1 MVALNTTTRWGR
13 IFATLR
19 LSLAVVVFLLGLLTV
34 VHVPHWV
41 LWVPSI
47 LVSEWGHLGAIAPML
62 LLFGK
67 RHLLRSRFALIF
79 AVGGLVLFLSPLVR
93 AVYMGQDIPDAVQ
106 KSFGEVV
113 PHSFPDAPPRSS
125 VVVAADL
132 FKLSTTEVRPE
143 SYTYKPGLTL
153 DLYRRNDFV
162 GQLPII
168 VVMHGGKWQ
177 FGDSKQLP
185 AVNHYLARRG
195 YAVAAIDYRKA
206 PEHPF
211 PAARNDVIAVIDY
224 LKTHA
229 KQLSLDPNHIVLLG
243 RSAGGQL
250 ALVVAYGIHD
260 PAIRGV
266 VSLYAPTDMI
276 YSWENPGNP
285 WVINAP
291 KLLRDYLRGAPNE
304 RPEAY
309 HQASAIQLTHASA
322 PPTLLLHGGRDELI
336 WLHQSQR
343 LSQRLTELNVKHLLV
358 PLGWADHGFEAN
370 LWGPGG
376 QIYLYVL
383 ERFLASVLH
392 PNPNRTVPVCGR

>member
-1 MVALNTTTRWGR
+1 MNEIRKSMVLNATSVWGQ

-19 LSLAVVVFLLGLLTV
+19 LCLAVVVFLLGLLTV
-34 VHVPHWV
+34 VHVPHQI
-41 LWVPSI
+41 LWAPSI

-67 RHLLRSRFALIF
+67 RHLLRSRLALF
-79 AVGGLVLFLSPLVR
+79 LAMGGFVLFLSPLVR
-93 AVYMGQDIPDAVQ
+93 AVYGEQTISDAVQ

-113 PHSFPDAPPRSS
+113 PRSFPDAPPRSS

-132 FKLSTTEVRPE
+132 FKISTIEIRPE
-143 SYTYKPGLTL
+143 IHTFKPGLTL
-153 DLYRRNDFV
+153 DLYRRNDAT

-168 VVMHGGKWQ
+168 VVVHGGKWQ
-177 FGDSKQLP
+177 YGDSNQLT

-195 YAVAAIDYRKA
+195 YAVAAINYRKG
-206 PEHPF
+206 PENPF
-211 PAARNDVIAVIDY
+211 PAARNDVIAAMEY
-224 LKTHA
+224 LKIHA
-229 KQLSLDPNHIVLLG
+229 KQFSLDPNRIVLLG

-250 ALVVAYGIHD
+250 ALVVAYGVRN

-285 WVINAP
+285 WVINAS
-291 KLLRDYLRGAPNE
+291 KLLRDYLGGAPNE
-304 RPEAY
+304 KPEVY
-309 HQASAIQLTHASA
+309 RKASAMQLAHASA

-336 WLHQSQR
+336 WLRQSQR
-343 LSQRLTELNVKHLLV
+343 LSRQLTKLNVTHLLV
-358 PLGWADHGFEAN
+358 SLGWADHGFEAN

-383 ERFLASVLH
+383 ERFLASVL
-392 PNPNRTVPVCGR
+392 R

>member
-1 MVALNTTTRWGR
+1 MAALNTTTRWGR

-34 VHVPHWV
+34 VHVPHRV
-41 LWVPSI
+41 LWIPSI
-47 LVSEWGHLGAIAPML
+47 LVSEWGHLGAVAPML

-67 RHLLRSRFALIF
+67 RHLLRSRFAFFF
-79 AVGGLVLFLSPLVR
+79 AMGGLLLFLSPLIRTVYGEQ
-93 AVYMGQDIPDAVQ
+93 AVSDSVQ

-113 PHSFPDAPPRSS
+113 PRSFPDAPPRSS
-125 VVVAADL
+125 VMVAADL
-132 FKLSTTEVRPE
+132 FKVSTTEVRPE

-168 VVMHGGKWQ
+168 VVVHGGKWE
-177 FGDSKQLP
+177 FGDSNQLL

-195 YAVAAIDYRKA
+195 YAVVAINYRKGR
-206 PEHPF
+206 ENPF
-211 PAARNDVIAVIDY
+211 PAARNDVIAALNY
-224 LKTHA
+224 LKAHA
-229 KQLSLDPNHIVLLG
+229 KQLSLDPDRIVLLG

-250 ALVVAYGIHD
+250 ALVVAYGVRD

-285 WVINAP
+285 WVISAH
-291 KLLRDYLRGAPNE
+291 KLLRNYLGGAPNE
-304 RPEAY
+304 KPEAY
-309 HQASAIQLTHASA
+309 HQASAMQLTHASA

-358 PLGWADHGFEAN
+358 SLGWADHGFEAN

-383 ERFLASVLH
+383 ERFLASVL
-392 PNPNRTVPVCGR
+392 R